1 MKKFLL
7 GFAVAAVFV
16 FAACQQPT
24 DGDDSNVWDITHSYG
39 ENRLAGNTV
48 YPAGTNET
56 DALIKYEFSG
66 NTYKIS
72 DRLGA
77 PADWILSEEGTY
89 VTNGY
94 TRSVDFYRTRRNPLV
109 FVNLKDYAP
118 FILDQNV
125 IGSLLGKA
133 GDVDSNGLVD
143 EVAIIDIVAGYFT
156 TPGGL
161 IQYAKLPE
169 TPWNNISHLN
179 DLEATEQEVEA
190 WWNDQLALSG
200 YKDRAAYVRDH
211 FIQLKA
217 SPTAPTDSMGYSLK
231 TPPTYSLASGKP
243 YL

>member
-72 DRLGA
+72 VRPGT
-77 PADWILSEEGTY
+77 PDWILSEEGTY
-89 VTNGY
+89 VTNGF
-94 TRSVDFYRTRRNPLV
+94 TRSVDFYRTRRSPGV
-109 FVNLKDYAP
+109 FSNLEALAAYITDIK
-118 FILDQNV
+118 V
-125 IGSLLGKA
+125 IESLGTMVTTA
-133 GDVDSNGLVD
+133 GVSGTLVD

-156 TPGGL
+156 TPAG
-161 IQYAKLPE
+161 INQYAKLPL
-169 TPWNNISHLN
+169 TPWGDANLNNSM
-179 DLEATEQEVEA
+179 ATDQEVQN
-190 WWNDQLALSG
+190 WWDNQLALSG
-200 YKDRAAYVRDH
+200 YTDKTAYVRDH

-217 SPTAPTDSMGYSLK
+217 SSTVPTGPTGVPLG

-243 YL
+243 HL